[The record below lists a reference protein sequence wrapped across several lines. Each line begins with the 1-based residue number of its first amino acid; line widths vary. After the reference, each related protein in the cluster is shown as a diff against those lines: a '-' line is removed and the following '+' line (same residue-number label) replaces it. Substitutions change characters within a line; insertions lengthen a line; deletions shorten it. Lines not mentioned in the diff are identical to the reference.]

1 MFDRSFGRLPKA
13 VQEQTLA
20 KLALFRRDTAHP
32 SMRVKRIQGTDDL
45 WEMSITMNYRII
57 LAFDAEV
64 VMLRRIGT
72 HDILRNP

>member
-1 MFDRSFGRLPKA
+1 MFDRSFGCLPKA

-45 WEMSITMNYRII
+45 WEMSITMNYRITF
-57 LAFDAEV
+57 AFDAEV
-64 VMLRRIGT
+64 VILRRIGT